1 MPIGSH
7 APFRVP
13 TLLLLLLPLFG
24 PSLSAKD
31 APKARR
37 WKGTS
42 LAKVLKNLREYDLNI
57 VFSSAV
63 VKRRMKVLEQ
73 PTTADKPL
81 DAMSPAQRRAF
92 LEEVLAQHGLTVRDG
107 PSQTLIVV
115 KRNDQAA
122 LDYAPQTFGTVLN
135 RESGRPV
142 AGVRIFA
149 DQDADRAVSSNER
162 GAFLLPW
169 RHGPPKTLTLER
181 EGFLPLTVTL
191 RAGDRFNHF
200 NVEIAPIPRLLEELV
215 VTPSTYTL
223 LSQGPE
229 NQVVFS
235 KEEIDLL
242 PRLSDDLY
250 RAIGRLP
257 GTAGGDFS
265 SKFTIRGGEENE
277 VIVLLDGIEIFDP
290 FHLKDLQNIFSVFD
304 SEAIDEVTFLAGGY
318 PVEYGNA
325 LSGVIDLKTKQPQDP
340 WQTEL
345 GVSFLNS
352 HVRSSDRFAD
362 GRGRWLVSA
371 RNGYLDIA
379 RAIDKLADL
388 NFNLA
393 VTQSED
399 NQEEIDT
406 NERFKFR
413 DILVKVAFAP
423 NARWDFS
430 LNLLAIDDL
439 VRYDEKDGLFGTR
452 LLGNVT
458 DANFK
463 SIDNYIWLR
472 AEAQLSEKLSMTTLA
487 AYSVTERGRAGIQER
502 DDDHGF
508 ILSSYR
514 LNDQRETEFFEI
526 QQQVTWRQ
534 SDSIDWRFGVA
545 LRSQFTEFDYQAIGY
560 SNEPLISDMGT
571 PVSLNRSIQVR
582 PSGEQAYTYAAVRT
596 GLSTKWQAD
605 LGLRYDW
612 QSYIK
617 DDAHQ
622 ISPRVNL
629 GYQPWEHTQF
639 RFAWGLFHQAPRTP
653 ELGVADGETEFYPVQ
668 HAQHVVLAWDQGLR
682 GGWHLR
688 SEAYFKDVADP
699 RPRYENRYTPVALF
713 PESED
718 DRIFVDPESAK
729 SYGFELFVKSN
740 PARRTS
746 TWASYSYGHSRE
758 KIDGH
763 WFARN
768 RDQRHALQL
777 GLNFALDKRWH
788 LSLAASGHSGWPTTD
803 VWGEAQTNEAGDLVV
818 VPVYG
823 ERNALSSP
831 SFARLDMRL
840 SYYVPRRRGGWNF
853 FLEINN
859 ILRKE
864 NVCCR
869 DHTFEIQP
877 DGSVTTTVTEEFWLP
892 LIPSFGAT
900 RRW

>member
-1 MPIGSH
+1 MPIGLSV
-7 APFRVP
+7 PFR
-13 TLLLLLLPLFG
+13 TLIVVLLFLPLFA
-24 PSLSAKD
+24 PVLIAKD
-31 APKARR
+31 AAKPRR

-42 LAKVLKNLREYDLNI
+42 VTKVLKNLREYDLNI

-63 VKRRMKVLEQ
+63 VKRRMKVREQ
-73 PTTADKPL
+73 PATADKSL
-81 DAMSPAQRRAF
+81 EAMSPTQRRAF
-92 LEEVLAQHGLTVRDG
+92 LKEVLAQHGLAVRDG

-115 KRNDQAA
+115 KKNDRAA
-122 LDYAPQTFGTVLN
+122 LKYEPQTFGTVLH

-142 AGVRIFA
+142 AGVRVFA
-149 DQDADRAVSSNER
+149 DKDDDRVVISNDR
-162 GAFLLPW
+162 GAFILPW
-169 RHGPPKTLTLER
+169 RQGPPKTLTLER

-191 RAGDRFNHF
+191 RTIDRFNHF
-200 NVEIAPIPRLLEELV
+200 NIEIAPIPRLLEKLV

-229 NQVVFS
+229 SQVVFS

-277 VIVLLDGIEIFDP
+277 VIVLLDGIEIYDP

-318 PVEYGNA
+318 PAEYGNA

-388 NFNLA
+388 NFNLS
-393 VTQSED
+393 VTDSD
-399 NQEEIDT
+399 TGEEQITT

-413 DILVKVAFAP
+413 DILVKLAFAP

-463 SIDNYIWLR
+463 SVDNYVWLR
-472 AEAQLSEKLSMTTLA
+472 AEAQLNENVSMTTLA
-487 AYSVTERGRAGIQER
+487 AFSVAERERAGIQER
-502 DDDHGF
+502 DDANGL
-508 ILSSYR
+508 IQGSYR
-514 LNDQRETEFFEI
+514 LNDQRETEFFEV
-526 QQQVTWRQ
+526 QQHLTWRQ
-534 SDSIDWRFGVA
+534 SDSIDWRFGIA
-545 LRSQFTEFDYQAIGY
+545 LRSQSTDFDYQAVGY
-560 SNEPLISDMGT
+560 SNEPLISDMGA
-571 PVSLNRSIQVR
+571 PVSLDRSIQVR
-582 PSGEQAYTYAAVRT
+582 PSGEQAYTFAAVRAK
-596 GLSTKWQAD
+596 LSEKWQTD
-605 LGLRYDW
+605 MGLRYDW
-612 QSYIK
+612 QSYMK

-622 ISPRVNL
+622 ISPRINL
-629 GYQPWEHTQF
+629 GYQPREHTNF

-653 ELGVADGETEFYPVQ
+653 ELGVADGETEFFPVQ
-668 HAQHVVLAWDQGLR
+668 RAQHVVLAWDQGLR
-682 GGWHLR
+682 GGWRLR
-688 SEAYFKDVADP
+688 SEAYYKHVADP

-740 PARRTS
+740 PGKRTS
-746 TWASYSYGHSRE
+746 TWASYSFGHSRE

-777 GLNFALDKRWH
+777 GLNFALNKRWH
-788 LSLAASGHSGWPTTD
+788 LNLAAAGHSGWPTTD
-803 VWGEAQTNEAGDLVV
+803 VWGEAQTNQAGELVV

-823 ERNALSSP
+823 ERNATASP
-831 SFARLDMRL
+831 SFARLDMRI

-877 DGSVTTTVTEEFWLP
+877 DGSVTTTVTEDFWLP